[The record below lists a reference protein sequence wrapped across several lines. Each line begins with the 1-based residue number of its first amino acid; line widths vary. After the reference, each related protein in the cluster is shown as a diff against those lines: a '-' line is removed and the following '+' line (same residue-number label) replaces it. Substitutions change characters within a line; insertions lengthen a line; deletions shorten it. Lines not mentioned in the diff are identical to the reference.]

1 MDAEIMP
8 ETPLWGAPDQAA
20 RLAELTAGTDD
31 RAKELPLRRDVRS
44 LGTLL
49 GRVLVA
55 QAGEPLFKAVEQLRR
70 LLIQSRAR
78 SGGSQSDTAEM
89 QEARGIVQKLGIQE
103 AYWVTKAFAIYF
115 ELANLAETNH
125 RKRRRRAAK
134 LNPDQPPLAGSFR
147 GTLLRLRDSG
157 MSADEALAH
166 LRKIK
171 VTPVFTA
178 HPTEAARRTVL
189 LKRRRI
195 AKQLHRLDRLP
206 LPASEARLLED
217 EIAAEI
223 MALWQTDEVRVQRPQ
238 VTDEIRMGLDH
249 YSMSIF
255 ESLPRV
261 YAEIRE
267 AFREVYAFELATDQI
282 PEVLSFGSWIGGDRD
297 GNPFVTVEST
307 AEALERARNAILGH
321 YISEIQ
327 RAIEQLSSSYR
338 QAPVSRELDAK
349 LTEYLN
355 RMGDGPATLGR
366 VSTTERYRQFLS
378 YVAARLRKTGTD
390 RIPTDAYKSA
400 EEFESDVR
408 LVYVSLQQNRGNNLA
423 ALVLDPLLRKVR
435 TFGFHL
441 SSLDLRQH
449 ASAHKEALEAMA
461 NVSPV
466 RNDGPAAAAPSSTP
480 IAENVLETFQNI
492 AKWKTAFPALAI
504 RNYVI
509 SGTESE
515 NDVLAVL
522 RLAEACGLDLRG
534 SGDDPGLMPVPLF
547 ESIQSLRDSAAIMER
562 VWGDPAYRKLLSS
575 WSGWQEVMLGYSDS
589 NKDGGM
595 LTSTWE
601 IYKAHRELH
610 EAARKHEIKLRLFHG
625 RGGTVGRG
633 GGPTHAAILAQPA
646 GYFSGEIR
654 ITEQGEVLNWKY
666 SDPVLAEWNLE
677 IMVAASLEALTR
689 PAGARPES
697 HDPWAKAMEQ
707 MSQDAFLFYR
717 RNIAEDPDVLTY
729 FEQATPVN
737 ELEHAQIG
745 SRPAR
750 RSQGRRLED
759 LRAIPW
765 VFGWMQSRHALPAWF
780 GVGYALERF
789 AGQGEQAK
797 QQLREMLRNFPLF
810 NDLIRN
816 VELAMA
822 KADIAIARVYASLV
836 RDPELRER
844 VWKVIAEEFERTLRM
859 VLLVKEQ
866 ERLLEKNPVL
876 SRSIRLRNPYVDPMS
891 LIQVDL
897 LRRKQLG
904 DNTEA
909 LNYALGATINGIAA
923 GLHNTG

>member
-1 MDAEIMP
+1 
-8 ETPLWGAPDQAA
+8 
-20 RLAELTAGTDD
+20 
-31 RAKELPLRRDVRS
+31 
-44 LGTLL
+44 
-49 GRVLVA
+49 
-55 QAGEPLFKAVEQLRR
+55 
-70 LLIQSRAR
+70 
-78 SGGSQSDTAEM
+78 
-89 QEARGIVQKLGIQE
+89 
-103 AYWVTKAFAIYF
+103 
-115 ELANLAETNH
+115 
-125 RKRRRRAAK
+125 
-134 LNPDQPPLAGSFR
+134 
-147 GTLLRLRDSG
+147 

-267 AFREVYAFELATDQI
+267 AFREVYAFELAADQI

-307 AEALERARNAILGH
+307 AEALERARNTILGH

-338 QAPVSRELDAK
+338 QASVSRELDAK

-408 LVYVSLQQNRGNNLA
+408 LVYVSLEQNRGDRLA

-449 ASAHKEALEAMA
+449 ASAHKEALEAMT
-461 NVSPV
+461 SPSLP
-466 RNDGPAAAAPSSTP
+466 RNDGPAATAPSSTP

-515 NDVLAVL
+515 DDILAVL

-601 IYKAHRELH
+601 IYKAHRALH
-610 EAARKHEIKLRLFHG
+610 EAAHKHEIKLRLFHG

-633 GGPTHAAILAQPA
+633 GGPTHAAILAQPG

-707 MSQDAFLFYR
+707 MSQDAFVFYR

-750 RSQGRRLED
+750 RAQGRRLED

-789 AGQGEQAK
+789 AAQGEQAK

-810 NDLIRN
+810 NDLVRN

>member
-8 ETPLWGAPDQAA
+8 ETPLWSAPDQAA

-44 LGTLL
+44 LGMLL

-134 LNPDQPPLAGSFR
+134 LNPDQPPLASSFR

-267 AFREVYAFELATDQI
+267 AFREVYAFELAADQI

-307 AEALERARNAILGH
+307 AEALERARNTILGH

-338 QAPVSRELDAK
+338 QASVSRELDAK

-408 LVYVSLQQNRGNNLA
+408 LVYVSLEQNRGDRLA

-449 ASAHKEALEAMA
+449 ASAHKEALEAMT
-461 NVSPV
+461 SPSLP
-466 RNDGPAAAAPSSTP
+466 RNDGPAATAPSSTP

-515 NDVLAVL
+515 DDILAVL

-601 IYKAHRELH
+601 IYKAHRALH
-610 EAARKHEIKLRLFHG
+610 EAAHKHEIKLRLFHG

-633 GGPTHAAILAQPA
+633 
-646 GYFSGEIR
+646 
-654 ITEQGEVLNWKY
+654 
-666 SDPVLAEWNLE
+666 
-677 IMVAASLEALTR
+677 
-689 PAGARPES
+689 
-697 HDPWAKAMEQ
+697 
-707 MSQDAFLFYR
+707 
-717 RNIAEDPDVLTY
+717 
-729 FEQATPVN
+729 
-737 ELEHAQIG
+737 
-745 SRPAR
+745 
-750 RSQGRRLED
+750 
-759 LRAIPW
+759 
-765 VFGWMQSRHALPAWF
+765 
-780 GVGYALERF
+780 
-789 AGQGEQAK
+789 
-797 QQLREMLRNFPLF
+797 
-810 NDLIRN
+810 
-816 VELAMA
+816 
-822 KADIAIARVYASLV
+822 
-836 RDPELRER
+836 
-844 VWKVIAEEFERTLRM
+844 
-859 VLLVKEQ
+859 
-866 ERLLEKNPVL
+866 
-876 SRSIRLRNPYVDPMS
+876 
-891 LIQVDL
+891 
-897 LRRKQLG
+897 
-904 DNTEA
+904 
-909 LNYALGATINGIAA
+909 
-923 GLHNTG
+923 

>member
-1 MDAEIMP
+1 MP

-55 QAGEPLFKAVEQLRR
+55 QAGEPLFKSVEQLRR

-267 AFREVYAFELATDQI
+267 AFREVYAFELTADQI

-307 AEALERARNAILGH
+307 AEALERARNTILGH

-338 QAPVSRELDAK
+338 QASVSRELDAK

-366 VSTTERYRQFLS
+366 VSTTERYRQF
-378 YVAARLRKTGTD
+378 
-390 RIPTDAYKSA
+390 
-400 EEFESDVR
+400 
-408 LVYVSLQQNRGNNLA
+408 
-423 ALVLDPLLRKVR
+423 
-435 TFGFHL
+435 
-441 SSLDLRQH
+441 
-449 ASAHKEALEAMA
+449 
-461 NVSPV
+461 
-466 RNDGPAAAAPSSTP
+466 
-480 IAENVLETFQNI
+480 
-492 AKWKTAFPALAI
+492 
-504 RNYVI
+504 
-509 SGTESE
+509 
-515 NDVLAVL
+515 
-522 RLAEACGLDLRG
+522 
-534 SGDDPGLMPVPLF
+534 
-547 ESIQSLRDSAAIMER
+547 
-562 VWGDPAYRKLLSS
+562 
-575 WSGWQEVMLGYSDS
+575 
-589 NKDGGM
+589 
-595 LTSTWE
+595 
-601 IYKAHRELH
+601 
-610 EAARKHEIKLRLFHG
+610 
-625 RGGTVGRG
+625 
-633 GGPTHAAILAQPA
+633 
-646 GYFSGEIR
+646 
-654 ITEQGEVLNWKY
+654 
-666 SDPVLAEWNLE
+666 
-677 IMVAASLEALTR
+677 
-689 PAGARPES
+689 
-697 HDPWAKAMEQ
+697 
-707 MSQDAFLFYR
+707 
-717 RNIAEDPDVLTY
+717 
-729 FEQATPVN
+729 
-737 ELEHAQIG
+737 
-745 SRPAR
+745 
-750 RSQGRRLED
+750 
-759 LRAIPW
+759 
-765 VFGWMQSRHALPAWF
+765 
-780 GVGYALERF
+780 
-789 AGQGEQAK
+789 
-797 QQLREMLRNFPLF
+797 
-810 NDLIRN
+810 
-816 VELAMA
+816 
-822 KADIAIARVYASLV
+822 
-836 RDPELRER
+836 
-844 VWKVIAEEFERTLRM
+844 
-859 VLLVKEQ
+859 
-866 ERLLEKNPVL
+866 
-876 SRSIRLRNPYVDPMS
+876 
-891 LIQVDL
+891 
-897 LRRKQLG
+897 
-904 DNTEA
+904 
-909 LNYALGATINGIAA
+909 
-923 GLHNTG
+923 

>member
-1 MDAEIMP
+1 MP

-55 QAGEPLFKAVEQLRR
+55 QAGEPLFKSVEQLRR

-157 MSADEALAH
+157 MSAYEALAH

-267 AFREVYAFELATDQI
+267 AFREVYAFELAADQI

-307 AEALERARNAILGH
+307 AEALERARNTILGH

-378 YVAARLRKTGTD
+378 YVAARLRKTRTD
-390 RIPTDAYKSA
+390 RISTDAYKSA

-408 LVYVSLQQNRGNNLA
+408 LVYVSLEQNRGDSLA

-449 ASAHKEALEAMA
+449 ASAHKEALEAMT
-461 NVSPV
+461 SPSLP
-466 RNDGPAAAAPSSTP
+466 RNDGPAATAPSSTP

-515 NDVLAVL
+515 DDILAVL
-522 RLAEACGLDLRG
+522 RLAETCGLDLRG

-610 EAARKHEIKLRLFHG
+610 DAARKHEIKLRLFHG

-750 RSQGRRLED
+750 RAQGRRLED

-789 AGQGEQAK
+789 AAQGEQAK

-810 NDLIRN
+810 NDLVRN

>member
-115 ELANLAETNH
+115 ELANLAEANH

-261 YAEIRE
+261 YSEIRE
-267 AFREVYAFELATDQI
+267 AFREVYAFELAADQI

-327 RAIEQLSSSYR
+327 RAIEQLSSSCR
-338 QAPVSRELDAK
+338 QAPVSSELEERLNQYA
-349 LTEYLN
+349 N
-355 RMGDGPATLGR
+355 RMGDEPARLGR
-366 VSTTERYRQFLS
+366 VSGTERYRQLLS
-378 YVAARLRKTGTD
+378 YILARLRKTQTESISSD
-390 RIPTDAYKSA
+390 SYRSA
-400 EEFESDVR
+400 QEFEADIE
-408 LVYVSLQQNRGNNLA
+408 LLYASLEQNRGENLA
-423 ALVLDPLLRKVR
+423 ALALDPLLRKVR
-435 TFGFHL
+435 TFSFHL
-441 SSLDLRQH
+441 AALDIRQH
-449 ASAHKEALEAMA
+449 ASAHTQALAEVSSSSHA
-461 NVSPV
+461 NGAE
-466 RNDGPAAAAPSSTP
+466 GPAVGLAPAASSMS
-480 IAENVLETFQNI
+480 ENVLQTFRSV
-492 AKWKTAFPALAI
+492 AKWKKAFPALAI

-515 NDVLAVL
+515 DDIYTVLK
-522 RLAEACGLDLRG
+522 LAETCAVELRASAG
-534 SGDDPGLMPVPLF
+534 DPGLMPVPLF
-547 ESIQSLRDSAAIMER
+547 ESIHALRNSGGIMER
-562 VWGDPAYRKLLSS
+562 
-575 WSGWQEVMLGYSDS
+575 
-589 NKDGGM
+589 
-595 LTSTWE
+595 
-601 IYKAHRELH
+601 
-610 EAARKHEIKLRLFHG
+610 
-625 RGGTVGRG
+625 
-633 GGPTHAAILAQPA
+633 
-646 GYFSGEIR
+646 
-654 ITEQGEVLNWKY
+654 
-666 SDPVLAEWNLE
+666 
-677 IMVAASLEALTR
+677 
-689 PAGARPES
+689 
-697 HDPWAKAMEQ
+697 
-707 MSQDAFLFYR
+707 
-717 RNIAEDPDVLTY
+717 
-729 FEQATPVN
+729 
-737 ELEHAQIG
+737 
-745 SRPAR
+745 
-750 RSQGRRLED
+750 
-759 LRAIPW
+759 
-765 VFGWMQSRHALPAWF
+765 
-780 GVGYALERF
+780 
-789 AGQGEQAK
+789 
-797 QQLREMLRNFPLF
+797 
-810 NDLIRN
+810 
-816 VELAMA
+816 
-822 KADIAIARVYASLV
+822 
-836 RDPELRER
+836 
-844 VWKVIAEEFERTLRM
+844 
-859 VLLVKEQ
+859 
-866 ERLLEKNPVL
+866 
-876 SRSIRLRNPYVDPMS
+876 
-891 LIQVDL
+891 
-897 LRRKQLG
+897 
-904 DNTEA
+904 
-909 LNYALGATINGIAA
+909 
-923 GLHNTG
+923 

>member
-1 MDAEIMP
+1 MP

-55 QAGEPLFKAVEQLRR
+55 QSGEPLFKAVEQLRR

-267 AFREVYAFELATDQI
+267 AFREVYAFELTADQI

-307 AEALERARNAILGH
+307 AEALERARNTILGH

-338 QAPVSRELDAK
+338 QASVSRELDAK

-408 LVYVSLQQNRGNNLA
+408 LVYVSLEQNRGDRLA

-449 ASAHKEALEAMA
+449 ASAHKEALEAMTTP
-461 NVSPV
+461 SLP

-515 NDVLAVL
+515 DDILAVL
-522 RLAEACGLDLRG
+522 RLAETCGLDLRG

-601 IYKAHRELH
+601 IYKAHRALH
-610 EAARKHEIKLRLFHG
+610 EAAHKHEIKLRLFHG

-633 GGPTHAAILAQPA
+633 GGPTHAAILAQPG

-707 MSQDAFLFYR
+707 MSQDAFVFYR

-750 RSQGRRLED
+750 RAQGRRLED

-789 AGQGEQAK
+789 AAQGEQAK

-810 NDLIRN
+810 NDLVRN

-836 RDPELRER
+836 RDPELRKR

>member
-1 MDAEIMP
+1 
-8 ETPLWGAPDQAA
+8 
-20 RLAELTAGTDD
+20 
-31 RAKELPLRRDVRS
+31 
-44 LGTLL
+44 
-49 GRVLVA
+49 
-55 QAGEPLFKAVEQLRR
+55 
-70 LLIQSRAR
+70 
-78 SGGSQSDTAEM
+78 
-89 QEARGIVQKLGIQE
+89 
-103 AYWVTKAFAIYF
+103 
-115 ELANLAETNH
+115 
-125 RKRRRRAAK
+125 
-134 LNPDQPPLAGSFR
+134 
-147 GTLLRLRDSG
+147 
-157 MSADEALAH
+157 
-166 LRKIK
+166 
-171 VTPVFTA
+171 
-178 HPTEAARRTVL
+178 
-189 LKRRRI
+189 
-195 AKQLHRLDRLP
+195 
-206 LPASEARLLED
+206 
-217 EIAAEI
+217 
-223 MALWQTDEVRVQRPQ
+223 
-238 VTDEIRMGLDH
+238 MG
-249 YSMSIF
+249 
-255 ESLPRV
+255 
-261 YAEIRE
+261 
-267 AFREVYAFELATDQI
+267 
-282 PEVLSFGSWIGGDRD
+282 
-297 GNPFVTVEST
+297 N
-307 AEALERARNAILGH
+307 
-321 YISEIQ
+321 
-327 RAIEQLSSSYR
+327 
-338 QAPVSRELDAK
+338 
-349 LTEYLN
+349 
-355 RMGDGPATLGR
+355 GPATLGR

-390 RIPTDAYKSA
+390 RISTDAYKSA

-408 LVYVSLQQNRGNNLA
+408 LVYVSLEENRGENLA

-449 ASAHKEALEAMA
+449 ASAHKEALEALT
-461 NVSPV
+461 SPSPM

-492 AKWKTAFPALAI
+492 ANWKTVFPALAI

-515 NDVLAVL
+515 DDILAVL
-522 RLAEACGLDLRG
+522 RLAETCAVDLRG

-547 ESIQSLRDSAAIMER
+547 ESIQSLRDSAAIMEK

-666 SDPVLAEWNLE
+666 SNPVLAEWNLE

-689 PAGARPES
+689 PAGVRPES
-697 HDPWAKAMEQ
+697 HDRWAKAMEQ
-707 MSQDAFLFYR
+707 MSQDAFMFYR

-789 AGQGEQAK
+789 AAQGEQAK
-797 QQLREMLRNFPLF
+797 EQLREMLRNFPLF

>member
-1 MDAEIMP
+1 MP

-55 QAGEPLFKAVEQLRR
+55 QSGEPLFKAVERLRG

-195 AKQLHRLDRLP
+195 AKQLQRLDRLP

-267 AFREVYAFELATDQI
+267 AFREVYGFELAADQI

-307 AEALERARNAILGH
+307 AEALERARNTILGH

-408 LVYVSLQQNRGNNLA
+408 LVYVSLQQNRGENLA

-461 NVSPV
+461 SISPV

-509 SGTESE
+509 SGTES
-515 NDVLAVL
+515 DDDIFAVL
-522 RLAEACGLDLRG
+522 RLAETCGLDLRG

-633 GGPTHAAILAQPA
+633 GGPTHAAILAQPV